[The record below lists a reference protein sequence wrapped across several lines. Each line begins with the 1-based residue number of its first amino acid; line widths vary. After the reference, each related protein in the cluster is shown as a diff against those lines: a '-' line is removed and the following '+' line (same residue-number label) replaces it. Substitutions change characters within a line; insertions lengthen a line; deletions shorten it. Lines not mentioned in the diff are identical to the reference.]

1 MTASDMLRQLGASGK
16 GLSGAKTFLRTVP
29 AFSSR
34 RKPSR
39 FSMVSVSYQGIRAIL
54 WRVLEKSM

>member
-1 MTASDMLRQLGASGK
+1 MTASDMLRQLGASGESS
-16 GLSGAKTFLRTVP
+16 SGAKAFLRTVA

-39 FSMVSVSYQGIRAIL
+39 FSTVFMSYQSIRAIL
-54 WRVLEKSM
+54 WRVIARA